1 MTTKYFSGP
10 FLWYDDLDGV
20 AWHPP
25 EGAVGVIDL
34 RTPAEQGAAGPF
46 AAGVGVFALDAHPGT
61 GYMLLAE
68 DPSEILGNGKTFA
81 RDIFDR
87 LMGGPSP
94 LMPGQDGRIKLHLAG
109 ELVIDEVPTG
119 TAMDSVL
126 AALRL
131 RYKSMR
137 ADVLAGR
144 RKANLHRMFLTEW
157 VRKLRLAGHELL
169 IGDVPDD
176 GGPVPPETLF
186 ADDFDRANADPMSA
200 AADGTAWTVINGNF
214 KVLSNKAE
222 STAGNSRVRAET
234 DLSSD
239 DHYCRATIT
248 TAHINGVMC
257 RFASGA
263 DTGYRY
269 WRQSGTTTR
278 MAKVVAGTV
287 TTLQDTSQSTSYPHT
302 IELRCDGGS
311 QQGYIAGALVVTTT
325 DTTAAITGNT
335 RIGMA
340 GNAAGGPID
349 DLVAADLSAQ
359 VGLGLRRHDPSAS
372 RPRTGHDL
380 RSYSLG

>member
-1 MTTKYFSGP
+1 
-10 FLWYDDLDGV
+10 
-20 AWHPP
+20 
-25 EGAVGVIDL
+25 
-34 RTPAEQGAAGPF
+34 
-46 AAGVGVFALDAHPGT
+46 
-61 GYMLLAE
+61 
-68 DPSEILGNGKTFA
+68 
-81 RDIFDR
+81 
-87 LMGGPSP
+87 
-94 LMPGQDGRIKLHLAG
+94 
-109 ELVIDEVPTG
+109 
-119 TAMDSVL
+119 
-126 AALRL
+126 
-131 RYKSMR
+131 
-137 ADVLAGR
+137 
-144 RKANLHRMFLTEW
+144 MFLTEW